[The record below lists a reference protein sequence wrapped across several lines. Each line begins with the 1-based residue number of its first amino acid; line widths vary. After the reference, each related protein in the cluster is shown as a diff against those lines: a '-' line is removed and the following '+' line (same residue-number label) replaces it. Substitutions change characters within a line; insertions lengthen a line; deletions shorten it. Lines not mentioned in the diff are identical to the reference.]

1 MRSSRLKVFRQMSM
15 PVISQTAVRIWLSC
29 MMLTLVLAQQSPAQT
44 AADEFEKGN
53 TFYRNEQFDQ
63 AVAAYEK
70 IIKQGLASPE
80 LYFNLGNAYYRLG
93 KIAPAII
100 SYERALRLARNDP
113 DIKYNLDLANL
124 KTADQI
130 EPLPDLFFVQWLR
143 SISAVLPIQTTAL
156 LFLACWILLFGPLT
170 AVYLFSGST
179 ILKLRWIALSAG
191 ILLIPV
197 AILLTTEYLDW
208 RSHDQAIVTASVVTA
223 KTSPDSQSVDV
234 FVIHEGL
241 KVTLG
246 DDVGEWVRITLA
258 DGKVG
263 WIRSNECERI

>member
-1 MRSSRLKVFRQMSM
+1 MRSSRVKVSH
-15 PVISQTAVRIWLSC
+15 RIPILRLREIHLLVSCVFLSV
-29 MMLTLVLAQQSPAQT
+29 TLVQLSPAQT
-44 AADEFEKGN
+44 AGDEFEKGN
-53 TFYRNEQFDQ
+53 TFYRSDQFEQ
-63 AVAAYEK
+63 AVAEYEK

-100 SYERALRLARNDP
+100 SYERAIRLAPNDP
-113 DIKYNLDLANL
+113 DTKYNLDLANL
-124 KTADQI
+124 KTLDRI

-156 LFLACWILLFGPLT
+156 LFLACWILLFGSLT
-170 AVYLFSGST
+170 AVYLFSGSAV
-179 ILKLRWIALSAG
+179 LRLRWIALSAG
-191 ILLIPV
+191 ILLIPI
-197 AILLTTEYLDW
+197 AILLTTEYIDW
-208 RSHDQAIVTASVVTA
+208 RLHDQAIVTAPVVTA
-223 KTSPDSQSVDV
+223 KTSPDSQSVDA

-241 KVTLG
+241 KVMLG

-263 WIRSNECERI
+263 WIRSSECERI

>member
-1 MRSSRLKVFRQMSM
+1 MVFHQT
-15 PVISQTAVRIWLSC
+15 PIPAISQMAVRIWLLC
-29 MMLTLVLAQQSPAQT
+29 MMLTLVAAQRSPAQT
-44 AADEFEKGN
+44 ATDEFEKGN

-63 AVAAYEK
+63 AVAEYEK

-93 KIAPAII
+93 RLAPAII
-100 SYERALRLARNDP
+100 AYERALRLAPNDP
-113 DIKYNLDLANL
+113 DIKYNLNLANL

-143 SISAVLPIQTTAL
+143 SISAVIPIQTTAL
-156 LFLACWILLFGPLT
+156 LFLACWILLFGSLT
-170 AVYLFSGST
+170 AVYLFSGSAV
-179 ILKLRWIALSAG
+179 LRLRWIALSAG
-191 ILLIPV
+191 ILLIPI
-197 AILLTTEYLDW
+197 AILLTTEYIDW
-208 RSHDQAIVTASVVTA
+208 RSHNQAIVTASVVTA
-223 KTSPDSQSVDV
+223 KTSPDSQSVDA

-241 KVTLG
+241 KVMLG

>member
-1 MRSSRLKVFRQMSM
+1 MVFHQTSM
-15 PVISQTAVRIWLSC
+15 PVIIQMAVRIWLLC
-29 MMLTLVLAQQSPAQT
+29 MMLTLVVAQRSPAQT
-44 AADEFEKGN
+44 ATDEFAKGN

-63 AVAAYEK
+63 AVAEYEK

-93 KIAPAII
+93 RLAPAII
-100 SYERALRLARNDP
+100 AYERALRLAPNDP
-113 DIKYNLDLANL
+113 DIKYNLNLANL

-143 SISAVLPIQTTAL
+143 SISAVIPIQTTAL
-156 LFLACWILLFGPLT
+156 LFLVCWILLFGSLT
-170 AVYLFSGST
+170 ALYLISGSAV
-179 ILKLRWIALSAG
+179 LKLRWITLSAG
-191 ILLIPV
+191 VLLIPV

-223 KTSPDSQSVDV
+223 KTSPDSQSVDA

-241 KVTLG
+241 KVMLG